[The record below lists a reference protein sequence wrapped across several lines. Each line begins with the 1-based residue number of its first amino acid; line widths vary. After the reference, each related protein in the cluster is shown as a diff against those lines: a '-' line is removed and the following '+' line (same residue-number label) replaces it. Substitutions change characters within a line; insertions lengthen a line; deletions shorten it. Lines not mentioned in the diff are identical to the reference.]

1 MNPDS
6 AAAVTPPPS
15 RRTPGELRR
24 RLRLLMAVMVAVL
37 VGGAASLLV
46 ELRVAAF
53 EKAASATSGAA
64 RLLDDSLTRTL
75 SSTDATLARL
85 APSAEAFLAGRLSR
99 AEIVREL
106 ASLEAGLVQRGTM
119 LVVDSRGDV
128 AAASR
133 PPRAGGAVNYA
144 GRDYFIAHRD
154 GAERVIGPMVLGSYS
169 LAPVFT
175 VSRRLG
181 APDGGFG
188 GLVIVGVYANFFT
201 DFHNTLGLGPSAYI
215 GANTGGRVMLRQP
228 NPENYVGR
236 PTPNNP
242 VVAAAAEQKVGTIRI
257 SSPADQVERV
267 VSYRKLTE
275 FDVLVSAG
283 MAVDDILA
291 PWRQTALIIATSMVV
306 VLLGL
311 GGMAAT
317 TFRALGREERVI
329 ASLEETVHARTA
341 EAEQRADEAR
351 LANES
356 KTRFLAAASHDLRQP
371 LQAAGMFA
379 EVLAGQVEDD
389 PRKLKVV
396 DRLRQSIE
404 ATNSLLATLLDVSA
418 LEAGKIKPN
427 VSSFRLMPLLAGLV
441 DQIEPEASRKGLA
454 IGAVPTSLQ
463 VESDP
468 VLLER
473 LLRNLLVN
481 AVRYTESGR
490 VLIGCR
496 RRGGRAV
503 IQVLDTGIGIPADK
517 MQAVFDDFVRL
528 DNPAERGG
536 SRGLGLGLGVVR
548 RMAVLLGH
556 TLELRSTLG
565 KGSCFGVVVPRV

>member
-1 MNPDS
+1 MSLGTP
-6 AAAVTPPPS
+6 AAAPAAP

-24 RLRLLMAVMVAVL
+24 RLHLLMACIVL
-37 VGGAASLLV
+37 LLLGGAAALLV
-46 ELRVAAF
+46 ELRTAAF
-53 EKAASATSGAA
+53 EKAASATAGAA
-64 RLLDDSLTRTL
+64 HLLDDSLTRAL
-75 SSTDATLARL
+75 SSTDAALVRL
-85 APSAEAFLAGRLSR
+85 APSAQAFLAGKISK
-99 AEIVREL
+99 AEIEREL
-106 ASLEAGLVQRGTM
+106 ASLEAGLPQRGAM
-119 LVVDSRGDV
+119 LVVDSKGDV

-133 PPRAGGAVNYA
+133 PPRAGGPVNYS
-144 GRDYFIAHRD
+144 GRDYFAAHRD
-154 GAERVIGPMVLGSYS
+154 GAERVIGPMVMGSYS
-169 LAPVFT
+169 LVPVFT

-188 GLVIVGVYANFFT
+188 GLVVVGVYANFFT

-242 VVAAAAEQKVGTIRI
+242 ILAAASVQKVGTIRLN
-257 SSPADQVERV
+257 SPVDQVERV
-267 VSYRKLTE
+267 VSYRKLAE

-291 PWRQTALIIATSMVV
+291 PWRQTALVLAVAMAVV
-306 VLLGL
+306 MAGL

-317 TFRALGREERVI
+317 TFRALSREEGAI
-329 ASLEETVHARTA
+329 ASLEQKVRARTA

-454 IGAVPTSLQ
+454 IGAVPTSVL

-496 RRGGRAV
+496 RRGRQVV
-503 IQVLDTGIGIPADK
+503 IQVLDSGIGIPADK
-517 MQAVFDDFVRL
+517 VQAVFDDFVRL
-528 DNPAERGG
+528 DSPAERGG

-548 RMAVLLGH
+548 RMAALLGH
-556 TLELRSTLG
+556 ALELRSVPG
-565 KGSCFGVVVPRV
+565 KGSCFAVSVPKA